1 MGKALPLTDSDF
13 ETEVTRSSVP
23 VLVDFWA
30 TWCGPCQTMGPI
42 VDNVAEEYEGRVK
55 VMKMNVDQNPLTP
68 SKFGIR
74 GIPTL
79 LLFKGGQVVD
89 RIVGA
94 VAKTAVENLLK
105 KVVSSGG

>member
-1 MGKALPLTDSDF
+1 MGKALPLADADF
-13 ETEVTRSSVP
+13 ENEVSKSSIP

-30 TWCGPCQTMGPI
+30 TWCGPCQTMGPV
-42 VDNVAEEYEGRVK
+42 VDSIAEEYEGRVK

-68 SKFGIR
+68 AKFGIR

-79 LLFKGGQVVD
+79 LLFKDGQVVE

-94 VAKTAVENLLK
+94 VAKAAVENLLK
-105 KVVSSGG
+105 KAV

>member
-1 MGKALPLTDSDF
+1 MGKALPLADSDF
-13 ETEVTRSSVP
+13 ETEVTGSSVP

-30 TWCGPCQTMGPI
+30 TWCGPCQTMGPV
-42 VDNVAEEYEGRVK
+42 VDSIAQEYEGRIK

-79 LLFKGGQVVD
+79 LLFKDGHVVD
-89 RIVGA
+89 RVVGA

-105 KVVSSGG
+105 KVV

>member
-1 MGKALPLTDSDF
+1 MSKALPLNDGDF
-13 ETEVTRSSVP
+13 PKEVVESGLP

-42 VDNVAEEYEGRVK
+42 IDNLAGEYEGRVK
-55 VMKMNVDQNPLTP
+55 VMKVNVDSNPLTP
-68 SKFGIR
+68 SKFGVR

-79 LLFKGGQVVD
+79 ILFNKGEVVD

-94 VAKTAVENLLK
+94 VPKSTVDNLIK
-105 KVVSSGG
+105 KALG

>member
-1 MGKALPLTDSDF
+1 MSKALPLNDGDF
-13 ETEVTRSSVP
+13 PKEVVESGLP

-42 VDNVAEEYEGRVK
+42 IDNIAGEYEGRVK
-55 VMKMNVDQNPLTP
+55 VMKVNVDSNPLTP
-68 SKFGIR
+68 SKFGVR

-79 LLFKGGQVVD
+79 ILFNKGEVVD

-94 VAKTAVENLLK
+94 VPKSTVDNLIK
-105 KVVSSGG
+105 KALV

>member
-1 MGKALPLTDSDF
+1 MGKALPLSDADF
-13 ETEVTRSSVP
+13 ENDVSKSSIP

-30 TWCGPCQTMGPI
+30 TWCGPCQTMGPV
-42 VDNVAEEYEGRVK
+42 VDSIAEEYEGRVK

-68 SKFGIR
+68 AKFGVR

-79 LLFKGGQVVD
+79 LLFKDGQVVD

-94 VAKTAVENLLK
+94 VAKAAVESLLK
-105 KVVSSGG
+105 KAV

>member
-1 MGKALPLTDSDF
+1 MSKALPLADADF
-13 ETEVTRSSVP
+13 ENEVSKSTVP

-30 TWCGPCQTMGPI
+30 TWCGPCQTMGPV
-42 VDNVAEEYEGRVK
+42 VDNIAEEYEGRVK

-79 LLFKGGQVVD
+79 LLFKEGQVVD

-94 VAKTAVENLLK
+94 VAKTAVEDLLK
-105 KVVSSGG
+105 KAF